1 MDRPAPK
8 DPPPDRPAD
17 SAEERI
23 DLLADPAPQPR
34 EVPVRPRELDL
45 IRPDAPDATDA
56 TSASKPPAAPTQPQT
71 ATGPAV
77 VRPKPPTPAAPASGE
92 VREEAAEGPVLCH
105 RCKYDLRGRP
115 GGARCPECGEI
126 IRPPKRIRIVLP
138 EGQRKSA
145 RDALFDAWH
154 LIAGSSLAS
163 VALISPLVFSLPVG
177 VAIASCIG
185 FAAAFR
191 LSAMRSFSELPRPL
205 REPIDGMTHWWRR
218 NERIQGAIAIVVTV
232 GGLLSTVGIVG
243 PRAIPAYY
251 LALVVWWAL
260 CANAVVTQLRLGDR
274 LSQILVDPE
283 VLPLE
288 AARRAIR
295 WMRLNAMIGAAGG
308 LLAVYCTVSWGT
320 GSRLPLANAAGQ
332 LATLVL
338 LGATVFQCFIAIHAR
353 AHAILVANCVFE
365 SEYFRADPNRR
376 GRRVEEDANDDSPDA
391 VPPVKRF
398 SFTPRGD
405 DAPIE
410 LPPEAP
416 KD

>member
-1 MDRPAPK
+1 MDRTLPK
-8 DPPPDRPAD
+8 DPNPDRPAD
-17 SAEERI
+17 SPDERI
-23 DLLADPAPQPR
+23 DLLSDAPPPKR

-45 IRPDAPDATDA
+45 VRPAPPEPPTQAQTP
-56 TSASKPPAAPTQPQT
+56 TKPAA
-71 ATGPAV
+71 ASD
-77 VRPKPPTPAAPASGE
+77 APASAE
-92 VREEAAEGPVLCH
+92 RREETAEGPVLCH

-191 LSAMRSFSELPRPL
+191 ISAMRSFSQLPQPL
-205 REPIDGMTHWWRR
+205 REPLDGIARWWRL
-218 NERIQGAIAIVVTV
+218 NERIQAAIAIAVTV
-232 GGLLSTVGIVG
+232 GGLLSTVGVVG
-243 PRAIPAYY
+243 PRAISAYY
-251 LALVVWWAL
+251 IALVVWWML
-260 CANAVVTQLRLGDR
+260 CANAIVTQIRLGDR
-274 LSQILVDPE
+274 LSRSLVDPD
-283 VLPLE
+283 VLPLD

-295 WMRLNAMIGAAGG
+295 WMRWNAVLGAAGG
-308 LLAVYCTVSWGT
+308 LLAVYCTLSWGRGARPPFADT
-320 GSRLPLANAAGQ
+320 AAQ

-338 LGATVFQCFIAIHAR
+338 LAATGLQCVIALHAR

-365 SEYFRADPNRR
+365 SEYFRSAPDRR
-376 GRRVEEDANDDSPDA
+376 GRRVEEDANDDSLEA
-391 VPPVKRF
+391 VPPARRF
-398 SFTPRGD
+398 SFTPKGD
-405 DAPIE
+405 DTPIE
-410 LPPEAP
+410 LPGDSP
-416 KD
+416 KG